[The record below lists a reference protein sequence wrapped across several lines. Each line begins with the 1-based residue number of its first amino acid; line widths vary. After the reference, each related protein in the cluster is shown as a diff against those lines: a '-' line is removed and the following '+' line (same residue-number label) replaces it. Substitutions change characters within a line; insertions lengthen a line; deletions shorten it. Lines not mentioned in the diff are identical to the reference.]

1 MKTNKLT
8 FMALLTA
15 LALIIFTLESFIPV
29 PLPIPGIKLGL
40 ANIITLYAVWTL
52 RPQEALCILLV
63 RIVLGSIFTGQ
74 LTAFCYSLAGG
85 LCCFFLTVLLQKL
98 LNAHQIWI
106 SSIAGAIAHNIGQIT
121 TAILLTATPELI
133 AYLPVLLFSS
143 MITGAFTGFAAQQ
156 LYFRLQQIQPVYL

>member
-1 MKTNKLT
+1 
-8 FMALLTA
+8 MALLTA

-121 TAILLTATPELI
+121 AAIPELI